1 MKKLGSTRCQD
12 VFFKLMP
19 SFQELPERV
28 ARDYNAAPG
37 ELSEKRV
44 QRQIGLLS
52 EPPEEPVTRAL

>member
-1 MKKLGSTRCQD
+1 MF
-12 VFFKLMP
+12 FFKLMP